1 MATLYEISQTYLEV
15 LDALITNEDGTMDV
29 TALEN
34 INDELSNKLE
44 NVALYIKDIEGFSEV
59 IRQEEMRLNQ
69 RRKALENK
77 AQHLRGYLTSCM
89 EMVGQ
94 TKFEPKDGRVKIT
107 FRKSK
112 AVEITDE
119 GMLPTRYLMKK
130 VTYAPDK
137 GAIKKDIDEGWE
149 VPGAE
154 LVERRN
160 IQIK

>member
-15 LDALITNEDGTMDV
+15 LDALIANEDGTMDV

-94 TKFEPKDGRVKIT
+94 TKFETPMVKLS
-107 FRKSK
+107 FRNSK

-119 GMLPTRYLMKK
+119 GMLPTRYFVKK
-130 VTYAPDK
+130 VTYSPDK